1 MFRFFSFP
9 SLCSSKPN
17 MIIDPSDGFR
27 PIDFS
32 NNVVTVQPEKS
43 LDNIQFSITLS
54 EESLT
59 AVGGATRKFDN
70 TEIDCCN
77 STSLLVQAKHLYA
90 DENPYQELD
99 CSQSED
105 VTKNKINK
113 VFNFKTLSHKKRG
126 EDGQGFKGAQQL
138 TLKGDLQKSN
148 ELLDPTWS
156 HTALLPEKTVKSDD
170 LEDFSEAIADK
181 NLLTTKDEDRN
192 CLSNILPNSS
202 GSEATFGVRLGPIKL
217 VPELGG
223 FTKEPATYGSG
234 FLVDSP
240 TPLRENIQNLS
251 FHEETQYLN
260 LIREII
266 HTGSFEKSRNGNTYT
281 KFGYNMRFSLRNGM
295 IPILTTKKMAWK
307 SCFEELFWF
316 ISGSTSSVELQKR
329 GVNIWNGNGA
339 REFLDSRGLYHLEE
353 GDLGPI
359 YGHQWR
365 HFNAEYTNTTMCYK
379 GEGID
384 QLKYIIDELS
394 SPETRTSR
402 RLIMTA
408 WNPCQI
414 NQMALPPCHVMA
426 QFHVRDNQYLSCALF
441 QRSGDVGLGIPFNIA
456 SYALLTHI
464 LAKHCGLEAEEF
476 VHFLGNC
483 HIYEEHMEA
492 LKTQITLEPMI
503 FPRINVNKR
512 DVIEDYTL
520 GDIEWVTPYHSHPPI
535 KMGMKA

>member
-1 MFRFFSFP
+1 MSRMFRFFTFP

-17 MIIDPSDGFR
+17 MIIDPSDGVR

-32 NNVVTVQPEKS
+32 NNAVTVQPENS
-43 LDNIQFSITLS
+43 LDDIQLLVTRS

-59 AVGGATRKFDN
+59 KVGGTTRKFDN

-90 DENPYQELD
+90 DENPYQEFD

-113 VFNFKTLSHKKRG
+113 IFNFKTLSHKKRG
-126 EDGQGFKGAQQL
+126 EDGN
-138 TLKGDLQKSN
+138 TNIHLKLSDIQISSRFAEAKLPLELGWDKSN
-148 ELLDPTWS
+148 NLLDPTCS
-156 HTALLPEKTVKSDD
+156 DTALLPEKTFKIDD
-170 LEDFSEAIADK
+170 LTKI
-181 NLLTTKDEDRN
+181 LT
-192 CLSNILPNSS
+192 
-202 GSEATFGVRLGPIKL
+202 
-217 VPELGG
+217 
-223 FTKEPATYGSG
+223 
-234 FLVDSP
+234 
-240 TPLRENIQNLS
+240 Q
-251 FHEETQYLN
+251 ETQYLN

-281 KFGYNMRFSLRNGM
+281 KFGYHMRFSLRNGM

-316 ISGSTSSVELQKR
+316 IRGSTSSIELQKR
-329 GVNIWNGNGA
+329 GVNIWNGNGT
-339 REFLDSRGLYHLEE
+339 REFLNSRGLYHLEE

-365 HFNAEYTNTTMCYK
+365 HFNAEYTNSTMCYK

-394 SPETRTSR
+394 NPETRTSR

-492 LKTQITLEPMI
+492 LKSQITLEPMI
-503 FPRINVNKR
+503 FPRININKR
-512 DVIEDYTL
+512 DAIEDYNL
-520 GDIEWVTPYHSHPPI
+520 DDIEWVTPYHCHPPI

>member
-1 MFRFFSFP
+1 MFRFLTFP

-17 MIIDPSDGFR
+17 MIIDPSDGVR

-32 NNVVTVQPEKS
+32 NNVITVQPENS
-43 LDNIQFSITLS
+43 LDNVQL
-54 EESLT
+54 SLT
-59 AVGGATRKFDN
+59 PSEKILTKVVSATRKFDN

-77 STSLLVQAKHLYA
+77 STSLFVDVPHLYA
-90 DENPYQELD
+90 DENPYQEFD
-99 CSQSED
+99 CRQSED

-113 VFNFKTLSHKKRG
+113 IFNFKTLSYKKRG
-126 EDGQGFKGAQQL
+126 EDGN
-138 TLKGDLQKSN
+138 TNNIHLKLSDIQTPSRVAEDKHPLDKSN
-148 ELLDPTWS
+148 HLLELTCSD
-156 HTALLPEKTVKSDD
+156 TALLPEKTVKSDD
-170 LEDFSEAIADK
+170 LMS
-181 NLLTTKDEDRN
+181 NGHLTTKDEVQS
-192 CLSNILPNSS
+192 CLTQ
-202 GSEATFGVRLGPIKL
+202 EK
-217 VPELGG
+217 
-223 FTKEPATYGSG
+223 
-234 FLVDSP
+234 
-240 TPLRENIQNLS
+240 IQNLS

-281 KFGYNMRFSLRNGM
+281 KFGHHMRFSLRNGM

-316 ISGSTSSVELQKR
+316 ISGSTSSIELQKR
-329 GVNIWNGNGA
+329 GVNIWNGNGT

-365 HFNAEYTNTTMCYK
+365 HFNAEYTNSAMCYK

-394 SPETRTSR
+394 NPETRTSR

-426 QFHVRDNQYLSCALF
+426 QFHVRDNKYLSCALF

-464 LAKHCGLEAEEF
+464 LAKHCELEAEEF
-476 VHFLGNC
+476 VHFIGNC

-492 LKTQITLEPMI
+492 LKSQIILEPMI
-503 FPRINVNKR
+503 FPRININKR
-512 DVIEDYTL
+512 DAIEDYGL
-520 GDIEWVTPYHSHPPI
+520 GDIEWVTPYHNHPPI
-535 KMGMKA
+535 KMSMKA